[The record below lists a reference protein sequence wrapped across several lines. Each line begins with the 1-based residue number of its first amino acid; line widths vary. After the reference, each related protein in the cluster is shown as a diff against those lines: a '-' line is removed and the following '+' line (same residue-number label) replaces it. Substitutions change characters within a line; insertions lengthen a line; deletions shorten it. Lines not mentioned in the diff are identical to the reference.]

1 MDVDL
6 ELALNEVVAEND
18 FFFYL
23 PRFARHLTTT
33 IQMVLTNK
41 QNRLTL
47 NMLEPSL
54 GVYAVRRLEKIQGNR
69 ILDVVL
75 RGYIARH

>member
-18 FFFYL
+18 FSYGL

-33 IQMVLTNK
+33 TQMALTNR

-54 GVYAVRRLEKIQGNR
+54 DVYAVRHLEKI
-69 ILDVVL
+69 
-75 RGYIARH
+75 